1 MNGIVLRNINVYG
14 NLLIPGI
21 IRCNETNPCTGFVM
35 QNVNDDSLWTKLGF
49 NYIVENVQGDVTNSF
64 PIPAYTNLDGIPAN
78 EESQVSL
85 ASLVADH
92 LYPVI
97 ERIILDFMKWNSE
110 D

>member
-49 NYIVENVQGDVTNSF
+49 SYIVENVQGDVVNSF

-78 EESQVSL
+78 EESYVSL

-97 ERIILDFMKWNSE
+97 ERIIFDFMKWNSE